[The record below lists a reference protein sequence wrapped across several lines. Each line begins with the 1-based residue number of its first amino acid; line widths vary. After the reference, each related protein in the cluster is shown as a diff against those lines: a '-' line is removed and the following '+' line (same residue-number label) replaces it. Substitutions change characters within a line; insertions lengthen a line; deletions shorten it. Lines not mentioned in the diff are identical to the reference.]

1 MCNTMI
7 NQSALPM
14 TDQRINDLAIYLAE
28 FALDFIPGDTDVSSY
43 DANDFLALFDEW
55 FSPFVRYAETNR
67 MFDNGEKEALAGD
80 DNELVS
86 CIKDAAVDAARE
98 IIMEKI

>member
-1 MCNTMI
+1 
-7 NQSALPM
+7 M
-14 TDQRINDLAIYLAE
+14 TEQRINDLGICLAE
-28 FALDFIPGDTDVSSY
+28 FTLDFIPGDTEINTY
-43 DANDFLALFDEW
+43 DANDFLALFDKW
-55 FSPFVRYAETNR
+55 FSPFIRYGETNR
-67 MFDNGEKEALAGD
+67 MFDDGEIESLAGD